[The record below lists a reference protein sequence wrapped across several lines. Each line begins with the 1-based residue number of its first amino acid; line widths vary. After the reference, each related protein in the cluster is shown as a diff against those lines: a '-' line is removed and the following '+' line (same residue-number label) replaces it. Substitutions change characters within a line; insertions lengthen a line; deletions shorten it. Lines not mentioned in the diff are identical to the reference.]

1 MILIF
6 PTQLEARLFKLYSP
20 ESHVEI
26 CGVGMAACAATVA
39 RLAVDFPDDMF
50 ILVGI
55 AGTYDDEVI
64 SVGEVVEVVEES
76 IEEIPEMF
84 QSKYL
89 NDPYFA
95 QFKTAIS
102 NTVSRSGHIPE
113 IAQIENM
120 EGAAFFAVCQAMGV
134 QCTQIRAISN
144 RVGDPFSEWR
154 IDETLKTLT
163 DKLIEIVV
171 W

>member
-39 RLAVDFPDDMF
+39 RIAADFPDDML
-50 ILVGI
+50 ILAGI
-55 AGTYDDEVI
+55 AGTYDSEDI
-64 SVGEVVEVVEES
+64 AVGEVVEIVEEE
-76 IEEIPEMF
+76 IEELPEMF
-84 QSKYL
+84 QVKYRNL
-89 NDPYFA
+89 PYFS
-95 QFKTAIS
+95 QFRTAIS
-102 NTVSRSGHIPE
+102 NTVSRSGHKAE
-113 IAQIENM
+113 VAQIENM
-120 EGAAFFAVCQAMGV
+120 EGAAFFAICQSLGV
-134 QCTQIRAISN
+134 QHTQIRAISN
-144 RVGDPFSEWR
+144 RVGEPFAEWK
-154 IDETLKTLT
+154 INEALKALT